1 MVAASFAACDEMN
14 QLLIVPPALTLSM
27 VLMAVLVAL
36 TGYGLYAAFGPP
48 ARHLSDP
55 FDDHED

>member
-1 MVAASFAACDEMN
+1 MN
-14 QLLIVPPALTLSM
+14 QLLVVPPALTFSM
-27 VLMAVLVAL
+27 VFMAVLVAL

-48 ARHLSDP
+48 SRRLSDP

>member
-1 MVAASFAACDEMN
+1 MN
-14 QLLIVPPALTLSM
+14 QLLTIPPALTLSM

-48 ARHLSDP
+48 ARQLSDP

>member
-1 MVAASFAACDEMN
+1 MN
-14 QLLIVPPALTLSM
+14 MHQPLHQLLVVPPALTLSM
-27 VLMAVLVAL
+27 VFLAVLIAL

-48 ARHLSDP
+48 SRQLSDP

>member
-1 MVAASFAACDEMN
+1 MKMH

-27 VLMAVLVAL
+27 ILMVVLVAL

-48 ARHLSDP
+48 ARQLSDP